1 MKELQITAIKGYDRY
16 VLIEKTDGKI
26 TNIDFMQGLF
36 DESYQ
41 LLLQRTLKPDNILIE
56 IYNRLQKNKKFMQTK
71 FNNELEEVNHC
82 IELYTAAYIFS
93 EVLN

>member
-1 MKELQITAIKGYDRY
+1 MKELQIVAIKGYDRY
-16 VLIEKTDGKI
+16 VLIEKTNGKI
-26 TNIDFMQGLF
+26 TNIDFMQGLY

-41 LLLQRTLKPDNILIE
+41 MLLQRTLKPDNILVN
-56 IYNRLQKNKKFMQTK
+56 IYNRLQENKKYMQTK

-82 IELYTAAYIFS
+82 IELYVTTYIFS